1 VSSDY
6 YAILGVSPAAED
18 VVIGAAYRALM
29 RHYHPDTNADPA
41 AQDRAR
47 EITAAY
53 AVLRDPGNRAA
64 YDAGRAAGLDS
75 LEPDEPRRPPPM
87 RAASIASVVLAV
99 GLVAAVW
106 AWPRPDPPAPG
117 SHLVTSKPSHAA
129 VVSAPQK
136 PPTHLEPE
144 SERLAKLAA
153 SSAPPPE
160 PAEPIA
166 LPAEQ
171 EPEPLV
177 AAPRPTR
184 RSTAALASTAL
195 APPRRKAVAEARRP
209 PPPEMPK
216 AIAPPPPA
224 GAQSARLAT
233 LDRLSASFFTQSMVH
248 ASDDKKQLLLA
259 ARDRSEARRKACRT
273 DSCIADAY
281 LRQIRQTS
289 AIMERPPETPK

>member
-75 LEPDEPRRPPPM
+75 VEHGEQRPPPPM
-87 RAASIASVVLAV
+87 RAASIVSAV
-99 GLVAAVW
+99 FALGLVAAVW
-106 AWPRPDPPAPG
+106 AWPRPDSPAPR
-117 SHLVTSKPSHAA
+117 SLPATSKPSHPLAM
-129 VVSAPQK
+129 SAPQK

-153 SSAPPPE
+153 STAPQPQPVA
-160 PAEPIA
+160 PVA
-166 LPAEQ
+166 LPV
-171 EPEPLV
+171 EPEPMV
-177 AAPRPTR
+177 AAPRATRLPT
-184 RSTAALASTAL
+184 AELASAAV
-195 APPRRKAVAEARRP
+195 APPRRKAIMQARRP
-209 PPPEMPK
+209 PPEVRK
-216 AIAPPPPA
+216 QAPPAPA
-224 GAQSARLAT
+224 LTDKGDKLAT
-233 LDRLSASFFTQSMVH
+233 LDRLSAGFFSQSMAH

-259 ARDRSEARRKACRT
+259 ARDRSTAKRKACRS
-273 DSCIADAY
+273 DSCVADAY